1 MTKKIIAI
9 GNAIVDIISKVDD
22 SNLSKNGF
30 VKGSMA
36 LINQDQANELSKLE
50 ISKIDAGGSAAN
62 TIAALAQ
69 LGCKTQFVGKVGND
83 EFGKK
88 FGESLKKIG
97 VDFLCKNY
105 SANQS
110 AQSYVLITPDAQR
123 TMCTSLGCASEI
135 ASEDI
140 ENLALDNSSILYIE
154 GYLWDRI
161 ETIGLL
167 RQAIKQ
173 AKASGA
179 KIAFSLSD
187 SFCVSR
193 HKNDFIELVK
203 NDLDIL
209 FANENE
215 IVELVSA
222 EGSADSSDEGF
233 KAEKISKFLAQN
245 SKLIAAITRSEKG
258 CCIFSDG
265 NFAEIAT
272 SKITNF
278 VDATG
283 AGDAFAAGFIFAIN
297 QNLPL
302 HQAADFG
309 NKLAGKI
316 IQKIGAR
323 FEEHELENL

>member
-22 SNLSKNGF
+22 SDLSKNGF

-69 LGCKTQFVGKVGND
+69 LGCKTEFVGKVGND

-88 FGESLKKIG
+88 FGESLQKIG
-97 VDFLCKNY
+97 VNFLCENY
-105 SANQS
+105 SPNQS
-110 AQSYVLITPDAQR
+110 AQSFILITPDSQR

-135 ASEDI
+135 DAKDI
-140 ENLALDNSSILYIE
+140 ENLTLNNSSILYIE
-154 GYLWDRI
+154 GYLWDRA
-161 ETIGLL
+161 ETITLL
-167 RQAIKQ
+167 RQAIKK
-173 AKASGA
+173 AKENGA

-209 FANENE
+209 FANESE

-222 EGSADSSDEGF
+222 DGF
-233 KAEKISKFLAQN
+233 AKGFEAEKISKFLAQN

-258 CCIFSDG
+258 CCVFSNG
-265 NFAEIAT
+265 NFDEIPTA
-272 SKITNF
+272 KVANF

-297 QNLPL
+297 QNLSL
-302 HQAADFG
+302 RQAADFG

-323 FEEHELENL
+323 FTQEEINQLI

>member
-1 MTKKIIAI
+1 MSKKIVAI

-22 SNLSKNGF
+22 SNLSKHGF
-30 VKGSMA
+30 VKGSMS
-36 LINQDQANELSKLE
+36 LINQDQASELSRLE

-62 TIAALAQ
+62 TIAALSQ
-69 LGCKTQFVGKVGND
+69 LNCKTQFVGKVGND

-97 VDFLCKNY
+97 VDFLCENY
-105 SANQS
+105 SPNQS
-110 AQSYVLITPDAQR
+110 AQSYILITPDAQR

-135 ASEDI
+135 ASKDI
-140 ENLALDNSSILYIE
+140 ENLTLDNSSILYIE
-154 GYLWDRI
+154 GYLWDRA
-161 ETIGLL
+161 ETISLL

-222 EGSADSSDEGF
+222 DGF
-233 KAEKISKFLAQN
+233 ANGFEAEKISKFLAQN
-245 SKLIAAITRSEKG
+245 PKLIAAITRSEKG
-258 CCIFSDG
+258 CCVFSDG
-265 NFAEIAT
+265 NFDEIAT
-272 SKITNF
+272 SKVDNF

-283 AGDAFAAGFIFAIN
+283 AGDAFAAGFIYTIN
-297 QNLPL
+297 QNLSL
-302 HQAADFG
+302 RQAADFG

-323 FEEHELENL
+323 FEEHELQNL